1 MTGTGGGPARFA
13 AMVRTPLRW
22 LAAGLVVLVGA
33 CAPMADLGLDRRP
46 VFLSQPI
53 DSSTRGRLAY
63 ATRTPDDC
71 AQWMAA
77 QGIEFRPVADQT
89 QGEYCV
95 VTGAGT
101 LRDNAGQP
109 DARLSPAR
117 PMMAC
122 PLAAALA
129 IWRRQSVDP
138 AAREM
143 LGSPVRQIDHLGVYA
158 CRTVGGG
165 DRPSGHARAQAID
178 IAGFRLAD
186 GRRVTVERDWMDPAK
201 AAFLRRVRADAC
213 ALFGTVLS
221 PDYNAAHA
229 NHLHLEDT
237 RYGLCR

>member
-1 MTGTGGGPARFA
+1 
-13 AMVRTPLRW
+13 
-22 LAAGLVVLVGA
+22 
-33 CAPMADLGLDRRP
+33 MADMGLDRRP

-53 DSSTRGRLAY
+53 DASTRGRLAY

-77 QGIEFRPVADQT
+77 QGLDFRPVADQT

-101 LRDNAGQP
+101 LRDAAEQP

-129 IWRRQSVDP
+129 LWRRQSVDP
-138 AAREM
+138 AAREI

-158 CRTVGGG
+158 CRTVGRVA
-165 DRPSGHARAQAID
+165 RPSAHAHAAAID
-178 IAGFRLAD
+178 IAGFRLVD
-186 GRRVTVERDWMDPAK
+186 GRRVTVERDWASDPAK
-201 AAFLRRVRADAC
+201 QAFLRRVHDEAC
-213 ALFGTVLS
+213 VLFGTVLS
-221 PDYNAAHA
+221 PDYNADHA
-229 NHLHLEDT
+229 NHLHFEGT

>member
-1 MTGTGGGPARFA
+1 MRLPFR
-13 AMVRTPLRW
+13 R
-22 LAAGLVVLVGA
+22 LAALLFGSLAAA
-33 CAPMADLGLDRRP
+33 CAPMADLGFDRRP

-53 DSSTRGRLAY
+53 DATTRGRLAY

-77 QGIEFRPVADQT
+77 QGLEFRPVADQAE
-89 QGEYCV
+89 GEYCV
-95 VTGAGT
+95 VSGAGT
-101 LRDNAGQP
+101 LRDVSGQA

-129 IWRRQSVDP
+129 IWRRQAVDP
-138 AAREM
+138 AAREI

-158 CRTVGGG
+158 CRPVAGSG
-165 DRPSGHARAQAID
+165 RPSAHARAGAID
-178 IAGFRLAD
+178 VAGFRLAD
-186 GRRVTVERDWMDPAK
+186 GRRVTVERDWSGDPAR
-201 AAFLRRVRADAC
+201 AAFLRRLRDEGC
-213 ALFGTVLS
+213 AVFGVVLS

-229 NHLHLEDT
+229 NHLHMENG